1 MEKNKPIF
9 CKKEKG
15 KKMKKT
21 VYIGIYVVILIV
33 VIIICG
39 MFFLKQEK
47 EQDPILHNTELQNE
61 EMEKQTN
68 EIPHVTPENH
78 LENTTVNETEKNE
91 IEHTT
96 SSETFEE
103 SPQTAEQ
110 KAIAIAKK
118 DWGNDA
124 NIEFSVDGMDEKG
137 NYIVAVR
144 NSETTQALAFYTI
157 NVTTQ
162 TFNKKELN

>member
-1 MEKNKPIF
+1 
-9 CKKEKG
+9 
-15 KKMKKT
+15 MKKT
-21 VYIGIYVVILIV
+21 VYIGICVVILIIV
-33 VIIICG
+33 MIICG

-47 EQDPILHNTELQNE
+47 EQEPIPHNTEFQNE
-61 EMEKQTN
+61 GMEKQTN
-68 EIPHVTPENH
+68 EISNETTENL
-78 LENTTVNETEKNE
+78 LENTIINETEKNE
-91 IEHTT
+91 IHQNEIENIT

-103 SPQTAEQ
+103 NPQTAEQ
-110 KAIAIAKK
+110 KAIAMAKE
-118 DWGNDA
+118 DWGNEA
-124 NIEFSVDGMDEKG
+124 NIEFSVDGMDERG

>member
-1 MEKNKPIF
+1 
-9 CKKEKG
+9 
-15 KKMKKT
+15 MKKT
-21 VYIGIYVVILIV
+21 VYIGICVVILII
-33 VIIICG
+33 VIVICG
-39 MFFLKQEK
+39 MLFLKQEK
-47 EQDPILHNTELQNE
+47 EHNSILHNTELQNE
-61 EMEKQTN
+61 GMEKQIN
-68 EIPHVTPENH
+68 EIPHEATENF

-91 IEHTT
+91 ISQNEIENTT

-103 SPQTAEQ
+103 NPQTAEQ